1 MTKEVDAENLRCKRL
16 YLSAQGS
23 ACARSAARRSADRKA
38 FASFSRRAAR
48 TAQMLDR
55 ITINLTGEAENIVNG
70 ETFGSLHRQLESMD
84 RVEKKG

>member
-1 MTKEVDAENLRCKRL
+1 MDQL
-16 YLSAQGS
+16 
-23 ACARSAARRSADRKA
+23 DRKA
-38 FASFSRRAAR
+38 FAGFSEEELRAL
-48 TAQMLDR
+48 AQMLDR